1 MTAGI
6 TLKKLPQIGPVKKGT
21 KPKPAKKRAKK
32 KAAPAGPIVLTA
44 AQDVFLEQVTQ
55 EGMARMRWSRAYAER
70 KARKFL
76 SKANTPAKL
85 NMVAARLG
93 RLDDPPATPAPRPLP
108 KKAPEKVKPSKAK
121 PKPAAKMTRAAI
133 AKLPPVDPP
142 KPPPR
147 TALQRLERALGP
159 DDGKRRRGGS
169 PVVQGGSPGR
179 GKRR

>member
-1 MTAGI
+1 MTSGVVHRQA
-6 TLKKLPQIGPVKKGT
+6 PSRNAVKKGA

-32 KAAPAGPIVLTA
+32 KAAPAGPIVLNA
-44 AQDVFLEQVTQ
+44 AQEFFLEQITL
-55 EGMARMRWSRAYAER
+55 EGMARMRWSRAHAER
-70 KARKFL
+70 KALQFL

-85 NMVAARLG
+85 KMVAARLG
-93 RLDDPPATPAPRPLP
+93 RLDDPPATPVPRPLP

-121 PKPAAKMTRAAI
+121 PKPATKITRAAI

-142 KPPPR
+142 RPPPR

-169 PVVQGGSPGR
+169 PVVQGGSPGL
-179 GKRR
+179 GRRR

>member
-1 MTAGI
+1 MTSGVVHRQA
-6 TLKKLPQIGPVKKGT
+6 PSRNAVKKGT

-44 AQDVFLEQVTQ
+44 AQDAFLEQITQ
-55 EGMARMRWSRAYAER
+55 EGMARMLWSRAHAER
-70 KARKFL
+70 KARQFL

-85 NMVAARLG
+85 KMVAARLG
-93 RLDDPPATPAPRPLP
+93 RLDDPPATPVPRPSP
-108 KKAPEKVKPSKAK
+108 KKAPEKVKPSK

-142 KPPPR
+142 RPPPR
-147 TALQRLERALGP
+147 TARQRLERALGP

-169 PVVQGGSPGR
+169 PVVQGGSPGL
-179 GKRR
+179 GRRR